1 MKGRL
6 LIIDD
11 EETLCYFLKESLEE
25 KGYHAVAVHTAREG
39 LEQAA
44 KQDADLVLLDLKL
57 PDGEGLDVLREI
69 RNYNADLPVI
79 VLTGHAAVESAVR
92 AMKLGA
98 YDYLEKPINLAQLSS
113 SVAEVL
119 NSSPTKRAQVKV
131 VDDEAEAARTAGQE
145 QEASVEATTQA
156 GITLEQSAA
165 LSRRLRQLERRLQEA
180 SVLDSIWRDLV
191 QHGTVQ
197 QLTES
202 VADDL
207 LQLGSVDMVAIFV
220 GDGQEEDLVLASQ
233 RRFPGEVWEDPQL
246 RRIPL
251 DGVLGQEVA
260 RWDTAQ
266 PLSEAG
272 PDPWVEEVDARLG
285 DGIVGVLVPLCD
297 GQLLWGLMLVGRRS
311 GRPHDEGEAAILCM
325 VGRRLALALSR
336 ASHLSSLRDRT
347 GWLAEREARQRLL
360 LESMADGVVVVDGH
374 GSVVLANPAAER
386 LLGCVEEEALGRQ
399 IEDLL
404 GTGAAVVHDSL
415 RRHLSYCQEEIS
427 VGELGEER
435 IALQIG
441 VSPVR
446 GDGGSKSG
454 AVITLTDLSRAKEQE
469 EERSKRD
476 RLTVLAEVSG
486 VVAHEIRNP
495 LAGMVAGI
503 QHLLTKSRE
512 GDERHEALQRMLKE
526 GERVNRI
533 IEDILL
539 ITRPP
544 HLDLA
549 PCDVSDVVAEVL
561 EQNEDN
567 ARALGVQVRLY
578 RSPGLPLVS
587 GDQER
592 LHRALATV
600 VSNGIESMPEGG
612 RLDVVITGPAREG
625 ANYVEVEIADNGVGI
640 KRDEIDRVFEPFYS
654 TKTRGTGLG
663 LVIAKRIIDGH
674 GGEIEIQSEEGEGT
688 KVLVRLPLAGRGGE

>member
-1 MKGRL
+1 MNGRL

-44 KQDADLVLLDLKL
+44 KQEADLVLLDLKL

-69 RNYNADLPVI
+69 RKYNADLPVI

-119 NSSPTKRAQVKV
+119 NSSPAKRLPVKV
-131 VDDEAEAARTAGQE
+131 VDDEAEAARAEAQE
-145 QEASVEATTQA
+145 REASAEATTEA
-156 GITLEQSAA
+156 AITLEESAV

-197 QLTES
+197 ELTES

-207 LQLGSVDMVAIFV
+207 LQLTSVDMVAIFV
-220 GDGQEEDLVLASQ
+220 GDGEDEDLVLASQ
-233 RRFPGEVWEDPQL
+233 RRFPAEVWEDPQL
-246 RRIPL
+246 RRVPL

-260 RWDTAQ
+260 RWNTAQ

-285 DGIVGVLVPLCD
+285 EGIVGVLVPLCD
-297 GQLLWGLMLVGRRS
+297 GQLLWGLMLLGRRG
-311 GRPHDEGEAAILCM
+311 GRPHDEGEAAILCTI
-325 VGRRLALALSR
+325 GRRLALALSR
-336 ASHLSSLRDRT
+336 ASRFSSLRDRT
-347 GWLAEREARQRLL
+347 SWLAEREARQRLL

-386 LLGCVEEEALGRQ
+386 LLDCVEEEALGRQ

-404 GTGAAVVHDSL
+404 GTGAAVVRDSL
-415 RRHLSYCQEEIS
+415 RRDLSYRQEEIA
-427 VGELGEER
+427 VGEPGEEK
-435 IALQIG
+435 AVLQIG

-446 GDGGSKSG
+446 GDGSSKSG
-454 AVITLTDLSRAKEQE
+454 AVITLTDLSRTKEQE
-469 EERSKRD
+469 EERSKRE
-476 RLTVLAEVSG
+476 RLTVLAEVSA

-544 HLDLA
+544 HLDLT
-549 PCDVSDVVAEVL
+549 PCDVSDVIAEVL
-561 EQNEDN
+561 EQHEDN
-567 ARALGVQVRLY
+567 ARAVGVQVRLY
-578 RSPGLPLVS
+578 RSPGLPLVR
-587 GDQER
+587 GDQDR
-592 LHRALATV
+592 LYRALATL

-612 RLDVVITGPAREG
+612 RLDVVITGPARVG
-625 ANYVEVEIADNGVGI
+625 ANYVEVEIADSGVGI
-640 KRDEIDRVFEPFYS
+640 KRDEIGRVFEPFYS
-654 TKTRGTGLG
+654 TKTRGIGLG
-663 LVIAKRIIDGH
+663 MVIAKRIIDGH

-688 KVLVRLPLAGRGGE
+688 KVLVRLPLAGRGEG

>member
-1 MKGRL
+1 L

-69 RNYNADLPVI
+69 RKYNSDLPVI

-119 NSSPTKRAQVKV
+119 NSSPTKRTPVKV
-131 VDDEAEAARTAGQE
+131 VDDEAEAARVAAQE
-145 QEASVEATTQA
+145 REASAEATTEA
-156 GITLEQSAA
+156 GITLEKSAV

-180 SVLDSIWRDLV
+180 SVLDSVWRDLV

-197 QLTES
+197 ELTES

-207 LQLGSVDMVAIFV
+207 LQLSSVDMVAIFV
-220 GDGQEEDLVLASQ
+220 GDGKDEDLVLASQ
-233 RRFPGEVWEDPQL
+233 RRFPAEVWEDPQL
-246 RRIPL
+246 RRVPL

-260 RWDTAQ
+260 RWDSAQ

-297 GQLLWGLMLVGRRS
+297 GQHLWGLMLLGRRG
-311 GRPHDEGEAAILCM
+311 GRPHDEGEAAILCT
-325 VGRRLALALSR
+325 VGRRLGLALRR
-336 ASHLSSLRDRT
+336 ASRLSSLRDRT
-347 GWLAEREARQRLL
+347 SWLTEREARQRLL

-386 LLGCVEEEALGRQ
+386 LLDCVEEEALGRQ

-404 GTGAAVVHDSL
+404 GTGAAVVRDSL
-415 RRHLSYCQEEIS
+415 RRDLSYCQEEIA
-427 VGELGEER
+427 VGEPGEGE
-435 IALQIG
+435 IVLQMG

-446 GDGGSKSG
+446 GDGGSQNG
-454 AVITLTDLSRAKEQE
+454 AIITLTDLSRTKEQE

-476 RLTVLAEVSG
+476 RLTVLAEVSA

-549 PCDVSDVVAEVL
+549 PCDVSDVIAEVL
-561 EQNEDN
+561 EQHEDN
-567 ARALGVQVRLY
+567 ARALSVQVRLY
-578 RSPGLPLVS
+578 RSPGLPLVR

-592 LHRALATV
+592 LYRALATV

-612 RLDVVITGPAREG
+612 RLDVVVTGPTREG
-625 ANYVEVEIADNGVGI
+625 ANYVELEIADTGVGI
-640 KRDEIDRVFEPFYS
+640 KQDEIDRVFEPFYS

-688 KVLVRLPLAGRGGE
+688 KVLVRLPLAGRREG

>member
-1 MKGRL
+1 MNGRL

-25 KGYHAVAVHTAREG
+25 KGYQAVAVHTAREG

-44 KQDADLVLLDLKL
+44 KREADLVLLDLKL

-69 RNYNADLPVI
+69 RKYNADLPVI

-119 NSSPTKRAQVKV
+119 NSPPAKRPSVRV
-131 VDDEAEAARTAGQE
+131 VDDETEAERTEAQEREASAEATAE
-145 QEASVEATTQA
+145 T
-156 GITLEQSAA
+156 GITLEESAV

-197 QLTES
+197 ELTES

-207 LQLGSVDMVAIFV
+207 LELASVDMVAIFV
-220 GDGQEEDLVLASQ
+220 GDGEDEDLVLASQ
-233 RRFPGEVWEDPQL
+233 RRFPAEVWEDPQL
-246 RRIPL
+246 RRVPL

-285 DGIVGVLVPLCD
+285 DGVVGVLVPLSD
-297 GQLLWGLMLVGRRS
+297 GQLLWGLMVLGRRG
-311 GRPHDEGEAAILCM
+311 GRPHDEGEAAILCT
-325 VGRRLALALSR
+325 VGRRLGLALSR
-336 ASHLSSLRDRT
+336 ASRLSSLRDRT
-347 GWLAEREARQRLL
+347 SWLTEREARQRLL
-360 LESMADGVVVVDGH
+360 LESMADGVVVVDRH
-374 GSVVLANPAAER
+374 GAVVLANPAAER
-386 LLGCVEEEALGRQ
+386 LLDCVEEEALGRQ

-404 GTGAAVVHDSL
+404 GTGAAVVRDSL
-415 RRHLSYCQEEIS
+415 RRDLSYCQEEIA
-427 VGELGEER
+427 VGERGAVKTVL
-435 IALQIG
+435 LMG

-446 GDGGSKSG
+446 GDGGRESG
-454 AVITLTDLSRAKEQE
+454 AVITLTDLSRTKEQA

-495 LAGMVAGI
+495 LAGLTAGI

-544 HLDLA
+544 HLNLA
-549 PCDVSDVVAEVL
+549 PCDVSDVIAEVL
-561 EQNEDN
+561 EQHEDN
-567 ARALGVQVRLY
+567 ARTAGVQVRLY
-578 RSPGLPLVS
+578 RSPGLPLVR
-587 GDQER
+587 GDQAR
-592 LHRALATV
+592 LHRALATL

-612 RLDVVITGPAREG
+612 QLDVVVTGPALEG
-625 ANYVEVEIADNGVGI
+625 VNYVEVEIADSGVGI

-688 KVLVRLPLAGRGGE
+688 KVLVRLPLAGRGEG